1 MSSRRTTAHY
11 CLAAA
16 VPAGALRRAAAL
28 LLLPLLALL
37 LAAPAALAHTLDIAH
52 FRVTPG
58 TAPQHWE
65 LQVIL
70 PSTLDPAQPVDV
82 AAGCTLQET
91 SRQRDA
97 QTHVLQWQVDC
108 SEAGAGA
115 AIQTRWGRDG
125 SIVEVLLP
133 DAAPVNSMLPGSR
146 LGARLVLDELAKV
159 VEPASWQETAARYT
173 WLGTTHV
180 LIGWDHLTFVLCL
193 ALLARGTALLWL
205 ISAFTLGHSI
215 SLAASFLGVVR
226 IPIEPVEAIIALSV
240 VFMAREAW
248 LLQRSAA
255 AGSSQQSRLALT
267 TGFGLIHGLGF
278 ASVLGE
284 LGVSAGETALALAF
298 FNIGVELG
306 QLLFVAAV
314 LLALALLARLRLSQ
328 QSMQLAL
335 GLAGGLGLFWTLQRV
350 AGL

>member
-1 MSSRRTTAHY
+1 M
-11 CLAAA
+11 
-16 VPAGALRRAAAL
+16 RAAPALVLSL
-28 LLLPLLALL
+28 LLLLAGLS
-37 LAAPAALAHTLDIAH
+37 AAQAHTLDIAH
-52 FRVTPG
+52 FRVEPG
-58 TAPQHWE
+58 AGAQRWTV
-65 LQVIL
+65 QVIL
-70 PSTLDPAQPVDV
+70 PSTLDPAQAVDV
-82 AAGCTLQET
+82 APGCTLQEAP
-91 SRQRDA
+91 RQREA

-108 SEAGAGA
+108 SAASAGA
-115 AIQTRWGRDG
+115 ALQTRWGRDG
-125 SIVEVLLP
+125 AIVEVLQP
-133 DAAPVNSMLPGSR
+133 DAAPVTTMLPGSR
-146 LGARLVLDELAKV
+146 LGARLVLEEIARV
-159 VEPASWQETAARYT
+159 AEPASWQETAARYT

-180 LIGWDHLTFVLCL
+180 LIGWDHLAFVLCL

-215 SLAASFLGVVR
+215 SLAASFLGLVR

-248 LLQRSAA
+248 LLQRAGWSGRGAGAA
-255 AGSSQQSRLALT
+255 APATPGSSRQARLALT
-267 TGFGLIHGLGF
+267 AGFGLIHGLGF

-284 LGVSAGETALALAF
+284 LGVSAGETLLALAF

-314 LLALALLARLRLSQ
+314 LLALALLARLHWARHG
-328 QSMQLAL
+328 MQLAL